1 MLFRSTFY
9 RHKLTK
15 LHARVMRSYNPNL
28 TDDTFGFHFSPMMED
43 IAKELGGTFKK
54 DLTKKGNAKKNTVRI
69 EF

>member
-1 MLFRSTFY
+1 
-9 RHKLTK
+9 
-15 LHARVMRSYNPNL
+15 MRSYNPNL